1 MLGRPSAAC
10 VNGRQLGP
18 QNSIDFN
25 REKWLILIRPF
36 EPALGSGREQGLLL
50 VIQID
55 EGDVPGRLFCGK
67 AAPDLLPLAES
78 TPQRSRSERSHAFVA
93 LGAAADVGRAKVFDR
108 G

>member
-1 MLGRPSAAC
+1 MD
-10 VNGRQLGP
+10 RQLGP

-36 EPALGSGREQGLLL
+36 EPAPGSGREQGLLL

-67 AAPDLLPLAES
+67 AAPDLVFLAES
-78 TPQRSRSERSHAFVA
+78 TP
-93 LGAAADVGRAKVFDR
+93 KDR
-108 G
+108 DQNAVTLSWLWEQPRM

>member
-1 MLGRPSAAC
+1 MD
-10 VNGRQLGP
+10 RQLGA

-36 EPALGSGREQGLLL
+36 EPAPGSGREQGLLL

-67 AAPDLLPLAES
+67 AAPDLVPLAES
-78 TPQRSRSERSHAFVA
+78 TP
-93 LGAAADVGRAKVFDR
+93 KDR
-108 G
+108 DQNAVTLSWLWEQPQM